1 MYLFFSSSFIIFMM
15 LWWLQFLHFHCKPYW
30 ILFESKLFRHIW
42 WINPSWCIDS
52 YEDGKRAL
60 PLRAHD
66 CCASS
71 QPAWPSAPPQTSVP
85 AWRRRLGGQWKGG
98 SMKLFALT
106 VIPFEPCS
114 LIKTG
119 MILVLNVLKNL
130 ENALKKCTCPLIWLE
145 DHSSRPDPCL
155 DRAHTVQWGILELN
169 LALQLLAWH
178 VSTGENHIFFKQELR
193 KGPPRIFRPHNN
205 GSSQAKLKALAVLVA
220 VFNIVLP
227 LCLGK

>member
-1 MYLFFSSSFIIFMM
+1 MYWF
-15 LWWLQFLHFHCKPYW
+15 LWRWQECPATESPWLLCIVTTCLAQCTPSDKCPRLKTEIGRAMERRIYEAVCFNCDP
-30 ILFESKLFRHIW
+30 IW
-42 WINPSWCIDS
+42 TMFP
-52 YEDGKRAL
+52 
-60 PLRAHD
+60 
-66 CCASS
+66 
-71 QPAWPSAPPQTSVP
+71 
-85 AWRRRLGGQWKGG
+85 
-98 SMKLFALT
+98 
-106 VIPFEPCS
+106 
-114 LIKTG
+114 IKTG

-178 VSTGENHIFFKQELR
+178 VFTGENHIFFKRELR
-193 KGPPRIFRPHNN
+193 KWPPRIFRPHNN